1 MKKEPDYAKL
11 KALHDSILQY
21 IGDAKDT
28 GENPDIPK
36 QEEDIGASGQKNE
49 LEFLPSDKGDA
60 DEGEK
65 ISDSEDGTDTASEGR
80 KKRKDDVLALM
91 GSSLSAKFRKFN
103 EA

>member
-36 QEEDIGASGQKNE
+36 QEEDIGASGGKNMRRHGSGCTY
-49 LEFLPSDKGDA
+49 P
-60 DEGEK
+60 
-65 ISDSEDGTDTASEGR
+65 DSGG
-80 KKRKDDVLALM
+80 L
-91 GSSLSAKFRKFN
+91 
-103 EA
+103 